1 VEELRTKARRTLS
14 NTCTNGEYKGSW
26 EPLCCNEN
34 WNLVNT
40 LSQGL
45 GRDLYWPPSVPTRSE
60 ANLESLLGPRGHY
73 NEGCSSTFAEKGLF
87 GVPAKQDPW
96 SQWPSVLYGL
106 KDSVAQSSN
115 IVFSNGLLD
124 PWSSAGVF
132 AKNGPEPGSGATVQN
147 ITVDGSVI
155 ALILDLGAHHLD
167 LFFSDPNDPQCATE
181 ARAIEEAHI
190 QHWLE
195 NFDQR

>member
-1 VEELRTKARRTLS
+1 MRDAARLLPR
-14 NTCTNGEYKGSW
+14 KGFLECQRNRIPGAS
-26 EPLCCNEN
+26 
-34 WNLVNT
+34 
-40 LSQGL
+40 
-45 GRDLYWPPSVPTRSE
+45 GRVYFM
-60 ANLESLLGPRGHY
+60 A
-73 NEGCSSTFAEKGLF
+73 
-87 GVPAKQDPW
+87 
-96 SQWPSVLYGL
+96 L